1 VAKKVP
7 NTRMMSKLEAMSGRN
22 MAAPMMGRP
31 EPTMMHSSIKLITV
45 HLALMTSMIPL
56 MEATSDPGL
65 EATMTGNMV
74 DITMASTTNTTQ
86 LQAQQMI
93 SMIRNMATITTAAM
107 VITI

>member
-1 VAKKVP
+1 
-7 NTRMMSKLEAMSGRN
+7 

-65 EATMTGNMV
+65 AATMTGHMV
-74 DITMASTTNTTQ
+74 DITMASTTNTIV
-86 LQAQQMI
+86 LQTKQMM
-93 SMIRNMATITTAAM
+93 SMIRNMATTTTAAM